1 MLSRKQRP
9 LTVVGRTG
17 PDPAAPADPGASL
30 AEQALAHADELYGLA
45 RHLCATTSDAE
56 DIVQE
61 TYARALGGVAR
72 LTPGSNLRAWL
83 FRILRNCFI
92 DQARRKKIVLEIAD
106 DTVAD
111 RPTHEVWDTAA
122 LDQQRDVAAADL
134 ERALATLSVELRFIV
149 LLDAQGFHEAEIA
162 DIARCAPGTVKSRLF
177 RARARLR
184 AALQEGLR

>member
-1 MLSRKQRP
+1 MMLSRKQRP
-9 LTVVGRTG
+9 LAVVAER
-17 PDPAAPADPGASL
+17 PDPAASL

-45 RHLCATTSDAE
+45 RHLCATPSDAE

-61 TYARALGGVAR
+61 TYVRALGGVAR
-72 LTPGSNLRAWL
+72 LTPDSNLRAWL

-92 DQARRKKIVLEIAD
+92 DQARRKKVVLEIAD

-111 RPTHEVWDTAA
+111 RTAHEVWDTAA
-122 LDQQRDVAAADL
+122 LDQLRYLAAADL
-134 ERALATLSVELRFIV
+134 ERALATLPVELRFIV

-162 DIARCAPGTVKSRLF
+162 DIARCAPGTVKSRLS

-184 AALQEGLR
+184 VALQGSPR

>member
-1 MLSRKQRP
+1 M
-9 LTVVGRTG
+9 
-17 PDPAAPADPGASL
+17 
-30 AEQALAHADELYGLA
+30 
-45 RHLCATTSDAE
+45 SDASESSARQLATDARDRVRFEEEALDLSDQVYGVARRLVGSREEAE
-56 DIVQE
+56 DLVQE

-72 LTPGSNLRAWL
+72 LAPGSNLRAWL

-106 DTVAD
+106 EGVAD
-111 RPTHEVWDTAA
+111 LPAHEVWDTAA
-122 LDQQRDVAAADL
+122 LDQLRYLAAADL

-162 DIARCAPGTVKSRLF
+162 EIARCAPGTVKSRLS

-184 AALQEGLR
+184 AALQEGPR